1 MSGRPEAIEEILHT
15 ETPHVIGALTRRF
28 GRFEAAEDAAQEALL
43 AATRQWPQEG
53 VPAEPRSWLIRVG
66 YRRMVDAIRSE
77 QAERRREEEYTL
89 ADPARVGATSIGV
102 DDSLNLL
109 LLCCHP
115 ALSSVSQVAL
125 TLRAVGGLTT
135 SEIAGAYGVTEQTMG
150 VRISRAKQQLRK
162 IGARFEFSVND
173 DAAER
178 LSSTM
183 KVLYL
188 VFNEG
193 YTASSG
199 RSLVR
204 TDLSAEA
211 IRLARMLHGQ
221 TPDDPET
228 TGLLALMLLTDARR
242 AARTDED
249 GTLVPLADQDR
260 SRWDRRMIAEGIELI
275 ESAWTGGA
283 VGVYRIQAAIAAVHV
298 DAPTAA
304 ATDWEQIAALY
315 LALEQMEPGGPVMLS
330 RVVAVAHAFGDETA
344 LELLTKLDHEHG
356 LLQHPL
362 TRHRALAIRAHL
374 LERSGRADE
383 ARADYRLAAELTA
396 NEIETR
402 YLHGRA
408 DGVPG

>member
-1 MSGRPEAIEEILHT
+1 MSGRPDAIEEILRT
-15 ETPHVIGALTRRF
+15 EAPHVIGALTRRF

-43 AATRQWPQEG
+43 AATRQWPQDG
-53 VPAEPRSWLIRVG
+53 VPAEPRSWLVRVG

-77 QAERRREEEYTL
+77 QAERRREEEYAL
-89 ADPARVGATSIGV
+89 ADPARGGAASIGF
-102 DDSLNLL
+102 DDSLHLL

-162 IGARFEFSVND
+162 IGARFEFSAD
-173 DAAER
+173 DDVAER

-260 SRWDRRMIAEGIELI
+260 SRWDRGMIAEGIELI

-283 VGVYRIQAAIAAVHV
+283 VGVYRIQAAIAAMHA

-344 LELLTKLDHEHG
+344 LELLTKLDQEHG

-383 ARADYRLAAELTA
+383 ARTDYRLAAELTA